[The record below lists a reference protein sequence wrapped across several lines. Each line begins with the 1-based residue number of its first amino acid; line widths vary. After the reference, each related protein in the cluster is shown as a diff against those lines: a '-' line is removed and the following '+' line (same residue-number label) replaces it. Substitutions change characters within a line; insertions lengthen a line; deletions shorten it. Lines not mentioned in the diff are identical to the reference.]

1 MWSHHIQQPNIT
13 EHFSFVLVVVDVG
26 SDDDVLT
33 QRSLYLRA
41 YIQGHD
47 ITWLRSTKVQRKV
60 AIMFLG
66 WSSRSSLLL
75 VPLNFKQLSL
85 ILSDRNQKLEC
96 ERIFLIYCYTLK
108 SKKEGKH
115 FLKKK
120 LRLMLKMLKL

>member
-33 QRSLYLRA
+33 QRSLYLCA

-66 WSSRSSLLL
+66 WSSRNSLLL

-85 ILSDRNQKLEC
+85 ILSDRN
-96 ERIFLIYCYTLK
+96 LK
-108 SKKEGKH
+108 VPQQTNHKTHKH
-115 FLKKK
+115 GS
-120 LRLMLKMLKL
+120 